1 MVCDVEIKQYII
13 YVLLYVL
20 PYISF
25 LLNYYLYVSLQREKE
40 REKMK
45 EGRGLEDGT
54 MTLTLKERDN
64 ILG

>member
-1 MVCDVEIKQYII
+1 MVCDGEIRQYII
-13 YVLLYVL
+13 WVLLDVL

-25 LLNYYLYVSLQREKE
+25 LLNYFLYVSLQREKE

-54 MTLTLKERDN
+54 MTLTLKVRDN